1 MLALLNRKT
10 YSRAAQRATSPE
22 DSLTSKWRGRC
33 AKDSLEALARL
44 AFKSR
49 HARPACPLLPAYYN
63 QKNRT
68 SSTYKRIQLCPSS
81 EGRATTQEVLYA
93 GRTLAPDQKIDAIS
107 D

>member
-68 SSTYKRIQLCPSS
+68 SSTYKRIQ
-81 EGRATTQEVLYA
+81 A
-93 GRTLAPDQKIDAIS
+93 GAESGCGPILFSRLVTGEAAALMTLEHLTF
-107 D
+107 